1 MKALTRE
8 ELIDELKAHDFRP
21 RGTASTKWRI
31 AWGKLTGAQ
40 TMFVLIRT
48 RGIDLLITP
57 LPVEELL
64 NSNRKL
70 SVVHRA
76 DDRFVEYNYTESE
89 VAIHSQV
96 LSVVS
101 LFVNNQP
108 IDDAYFKKVGIG
120 RSEWAS
126 KHGAKAKARE
136 QGTTSSLYQDLSH
149 GDGEPVYL
157 SDGVWLGADGS
168 LEDRGR

>member
-1 MKALTRE
+1 MTALTRD
-8 ELIDELKAHDFRP
+8 ELIQELKAHGFRP
-21 RGTASTKWRI
+21 QGTASMKWRM
-31 AWGKLTGAQ
+31 AWVKSNDTQ

-48 RGIDLLITP
+48 RGIDLLITS
-57 LPVEELL
+57 VSMEEML
-64 NSNRKL
+64 NSDRKL

-89 VAIHSQV
+89 VSIHSQA
-96 LSVVS
+96 LSAVS
-101 LFVNNQP
+101 LFVSNQP
-108 IDDAYFKKVGIG
+108 IDESYFQKVGIG

-126 KHGAKAKARE
+126 KHGTKAKARE
-136 QGTTSSLYQDLSH
+136 QGSMSSLYQDLSH

>member
-1 MKALTRE
+1 MKALTRD
-8 ELIDELKAHDFRP
+8 ELIEELKAHGFYP
-21 RGTASTKWRI
+21 RGTASMKWRV
-31 AWGKLTGAQ
+31 AWVKSNGTQ

-57 LPVEELL
+57 LPVEEML
-64 NSNRKL
+64 NSDRKL
-70 SVVHRA
+70 SVVHRV

-89 VAIHSQV
+89 VSIHWQV
-96 LSVVS
+96 LSVIS
-101 LFVNNQP
+101 LFVNNQQ
-108 IDDAYFKKVGIG
+108 IDDSYFQRVGIG

-126 KHGAKAKARE
+126 KYGAKAKARE
-136 QGTTSSLYQDLSH
+136 QGSTASLYQSLSH

>member
-1 MKALTRE
+1 ME
-8 ELIDELKAHDFRP
+8 E
-21 RGTASTKWRI
+21 
-31 AWGKLTGAQ
+31 
-40 TMFVLIRT
+40 M
-48 RGIDLLITP
+48 
-57 LPVEELL
+57 L
-64 NSNRKL
+64 NSDRKL

-89 VAIHSQV
+89 VSIHSQA
-96 LSVVS
+96 LSAVS
-101 LFVNNQP
+101 LFVSNQP
-108 IDDAYFKKVGIG
+108 IDESYFQKVGIG

-126 KHGAKAKARE
+126 KHGTKAKARE
-136 QGTTSSLYQDLSH
+136 QGSMSSLYQDLSH